1 MRILLLTSVGAAAVL
16 TMASAAA
23 AQTRSASSSPTA
35 ADGVPTVVVEGQG
48 QAPRNYRMGDAQ
60 DSGTST
66 FNRDSIEARAPGSGD
81 VNEILKALPTVQF
94 TSTQGRATRAELQDL
109 RPENISISG
118 GSVNENLFVLD
129 GVGVNSRLDVSGSN
143 FAAFDDVANGS
154 AQTVWMDASLIGE
167 VTVRDSNISAEYGQ
181 FTGGVVEI
189 ATRAPG
195 REYGGEAYYGLTST
209 EMASFRVSDRV
220 RDSLSVM
227 PTEPDY
233 DKRRYGVSVDLPVSE
248 RLRMLAAYNR
258 SESRVTNYPSTNYV
272 SLGNL
277 SQRSVSDNFLLKGE
291 YDLASDLLL
300 TGQINYSPYESEFHP
315 INSRDNLLESH
326 GGGLTAKLGLE
337 GRRGLAN
344 WTLDLTHAWSDND
357 RDGPAGTIQIPTSA
371 IGFGDCS
378 LGSSCVLGSVGPL
391 TQQQTD
397 TGLKGKWEQQLGV
410 GQLRAGFEYAHI
422 EGEKQRPETVYSY
435 LGGVASENTA
445 CAIDEG
451 LSCIPGV
458 YAAARRNGYA
468 AFDASASIDSV
479 GLWGEYNFDWSGFM
493 IRAGA
498 RYDYESFLGNHN
510 VAPRL
515 SVSRDLPWAGI
526 NMTVGANRYYGR
538 SFLGYALREG
548 AGVTRGYTRTPT
560 VGNGR
565 TLWSD
570 NWVLT
575 SHSDTARWSNIG
587 LDTPYSDEFMIAVNG
602 PVAWLGG
609 EYRIKGI
616 IRESRDQFASSVAET
631 SFYDTETGTTGR
643 RSTRTITNDG
653 ERSYEGLSL
662 EYVRDFGRNHTLSFS
677 TNLSHTDATNISY
690 FDLADETEFEG
701 AQVYYQGKVVP
712 KLEALA
718 DNQLEDYAN
727 PFIINADWA
736 ARWFD
741 GRLRTNVNARW
752 RDSFERVDDTG
763 VNITIDGVRYD
774 VFDKIAFDSSVDVNL
789 SATFELVKTIYGAA
803 SLDLR
808 VNNLFNT
815 VLDQGYTTSSQPY
828 QLGRNAWVSLK
839 YRY

>member
-1 MRILLLTSVGAAAVL
+1 MRMHLLTSVGVAAVL

-23 AQTRSASSSPTA
+23 AQTRPASSPPTA

-48 QAPRNYRMGDAQ
+48 QAARNYRMGDAQ

-118 GSVNENLFVLD
+118 GSIYENLFLLD

-209 EMASFRVSDRV
+209 EMTSFRVSDPV
-220 RDSLSVM
+220 RDSLSVL
-227 PTEPDY
+227 PAEPDY
-233 DKRRYGVSVDLPVSE
+233 DKRRYGVSVDLPLSE

-277 SQRSVSDNFLLKGE
+277 SQRSVSDNFLLKAE

-300 TGQINYSPYESEFHP
+300 TGQVNYSPYESEFHP

-397 TGLKGKWEQQLGV
+397 TGLKGKWEQQLGA
-410 GQLRAGFEYAHI
+410 GQLRVGFEYAHI
-422 EGEKQRPETVYSY
+422 EGEKKRPETVYSY
-435 LGGVASENTA
+435 LGGVASANTA

-479 GLWGEYNFDWSGFM
+479 SLWGEYNFDWSGFM

-526 NMTVGANRYYGR
+526 NLTVGANRYYGR

-548 AGVTRGYTRTPT
+548 AGVTRGYSRTST
-560 VGNGR
+560 VVNGR

-575 SHSDTARWSNIG
+575 SHTDTARWSNIG
-587 LDTPYSDEFMIAVNG
+587 LDTPYSDEFTVAVNG

-701 AQVYYQGKVVP
+701 ALVYYQGQVVP
-712 KLEALA
+712 KLQALA

-763 VNITIDGVRYD
+763 VNITVDGVRYD
-774 VFDKIAFDSSVDVNL
+774 VFDKVAFDSSVDVNF
-789 SATFELVKTIYGAA
+789 SATVELAKTRYGAA

>member
-1 MRILLLTSVGAAAVL
+1 MRILLLTSVGAVAVL
-16 TMASAAA
+16 TASGSVL
-23 AQTRSASSSPTA
+23 AQTAPSPSA
-35 ADGVPTVVVEGQG
+35 GEIPTVVIEGEGQ
-48 QAPRNYRMGDAQ
+48 AARNYRMGDAQ

-66 FNRDSIEARAPGSGD
+66 FKRDSVEARAPGSGD

-118 GSVNENLFVLD
+118 GSIYENLFVLD
-129 GVGVNSRLDVSGSN
+129 GVGVNSRLDVSGTN
-143 FAAFDDVANGS
+143 LAAFDDVGNGS

-167 VTVRDSNISAEYGQ
+167 VAVRDSNISAEYGQ
-181 FTGGVVEI
+181 FTGGVVQI
-189 ATRAPG
+189 ATRAPS
-195 REYGGEAYYGLTST
+195 RTYGGEVYYGQTST
-209 EMASFRVSDRV
+209 EMASFRVSDRA
-220 RDSLSVM
+220 RAALSVL
-227 PTEPDY
+227 PAKPDY
-233 DKRRYGVSVDLPVSE
+233 DKRRYGFSVDLPVSE

-258 SESRVTNYPSTNYV
+258 SEARVTNYPSTNYV
-272 SLGNL
+272 ALGNL

-300 TGQINYSPYESEFHP
+300 TGQVNYSPYESEFHP

-357 RDGPAGTIQIPTSA
+357 RDGPAGTIQIPTTA
-371 IGFGDCS
+371 TGFENCS
-378 LGSSCVLGSVGPL
+378 LGASCVLGSVGPL
-391 TQQQTD
+391 TQQQSD
-397 TGLKGKWEQQLGV
+397 TGLKGRWEQQWGT
-410 GQLRAGFEYAHI
+410 GQLRAGFDYAHI
-422 EGEKQRPETVYSY
+422 EGQKRRDETVYAY
-435 LGGVASENTA
+435 LGGVAGLNTA
-445 CAIDEG
+445 CAKDEG
-451 LSCIPGV
+451 MSCIPGV

-468 AFDASASIDSV
+468 AFDAKASIDNF
-479 GLWGEYNFDWSGFM
+479 GLWAEYNFDWAGFM
-493 IRAGA
+493 IRTGA

-510 VAPRL
+510 IAPRL

-526 NMTVGANRYYGR
+526 NLTVGANRYYGR

-548 AGVTRGYTRTPT
+548 AGVTRGYMRTPA
-560 VGNGR
+560 VVNGQR
-565 TLWSD
+565 VWSD
-570 NWVLT
+570 NWTLT
-575 SHSDTARWSNIG
+575 NHTDTSRWSNIG
-587 LDTPYSDEFMIAVNG
+587 LDTPYSDEFTIAVNG

-616 IRESRDQFASSVAET
+616 IRESRDQFASSAAET
-631 SFYDTETGTTGR
+631 SFYDTETGTTAR
-643 RSTRTITNDG
+643 RTTRTITNDG

-690 FDLADETEFEG
+690 FDMADETEFEG
-701 AQVYYQGKVVP
+701 ELVYYQGKVVP
-712 KLEALA
+712 KLQALA

-752 RDSFERVDDTG
+752 RDSFTRVADTL
-763 VNITIDGVRYD
+763 VNITVDGVRYD
-774 VFDKIAFDSSVDVNL
+774 VFDKVEFDSSVDVNL
-789 SATFELVKTIYGAA
+789 SATIDLVKTQYGSAL
-803 SLDLR
+803 LDLR

-815 VLDQGYTTSSQPY
+815 VLDQDYTSGSQPY
-828 QLGRNAWVSLK
+828 QLGRNVWLSLK

>member
-1 MRILLLTSVGAAAVL
+1 MRNVLLTSVGVAAVL
-16 TMASAAA
+16 TMAGSAV
-23 AQTRSASSSPTA
+23 AQTTPA
-35 ADGVPTVVVEGQG
+35 VPTVVVEDQG
-48 QAPRNYRMGDAQ
+48 RMAPTYRLGDAQ

-66 FNRDSIEARAPGSGD
+66 FTRDSVEARAPGSGD

-118 GSVNENLFVLD
+118 GSIYENLFVLD
-129 GVGVNSRLDVSGSN
+129 GVGVNSRLDASGDN
-143 FAAFDDVANGS
+143 PAAFDDVANAS
-154 AQTVWMDASLIGE
+154 AQTVWMDSSLIGE
-167 VTVRDSNISAEYGQ
+167 VTLRDSNISAEYGQ
-181 FTGGVVEI
+181 FIGGVVEI
-189 ATRAPG
+189 TTRAPG
-195 REYGGEAYYGLTST
+195 RVYGGEAYYGLTST
-209 EMASFRVSDRV
+209 DMASFRVSDRA
-220 RDSLSVM
+220 RDAMSVM
-227 PTEPDY
+227 PAKPDF
-233 DKRRYGVSVDLPVSE
+233 DKRRYGFSVDLPVSE

-258 SESRVTNYPSTNYV
+258 SESRVTNYPSANYLV
-272 SLGNL
+272 LGNL

-300 TGQINYSPYESEFHP
+300 TGQVNYSPYESEFHP
-315 INSRDNLLESH
+315 VNSRDNLLESH

-337 GRRGLAN
+337 GRRGTAN

-357 RDGPAGTIQIPTSA
+357 RDGPAGFYNIPRIAT
-371 IGFGDCS
+371 GFGDCTTATN
-378 LGSSCVLGSVGPL
+378 CVLGSVGPL

-397 TGLKGKWEQQLGV
+397 TGLKGRWEQPLGA

-422 EGEKQRPETVYSY
+422 EGEKGRPQTVYSY
-435 LGGVASENTA
+435 LGGVASTATA
-445 CAIDEG
+445 CAVDDG
-451 LSCIPGV
+451 MSCIPGV
-458 YAAARRNGYA
+458 YAATRRNGYA
-468 AFDASASIDSV
+468 AYDASASIDSV
-479 GLWGEYNFDWSGFM
+479 GVWAEYNFDWSGFM
-493 IRAGA
+493 IRAGG

-526 NMTVGANRYYGR
+526 NLTAGANRYYGR

-548 AGVTRGYTRTPT
+548 MGVTRGYSRTPT
-560 VGNGR
+560 VVNGQ

-575 SHSDTARWSNIG
+575 SHSDTSRWSNIG
-587 LDTPYSDEFMIAVNG
+587 LNTPYSDEFTVAVNG

-616 IRESRDQFASSVAET
+616 IRESRDQFSSSAAET
-631 SFYDTETGTTGR
+631 SFYDTETGTTSR
-643 RSTRTITNDG
+643 RTTRTITNDG

-662 EYVRDFGRNHTLSFS
+662 EYVRDFGRHHTLSFS

-690 FDLADETEFEG
+690 FDMADETEFEG
-701 AQVYYQGKVVP
+701 EDVYYQGKVVP
-712 KLEALA
+712 KLQALA

-727 PFIINADWA
+727 PFIVNADWS

-752 RDSFERVDDTG
+752 RDSFSRVADTL
-763 VNITIDGVRYD
+763 VNITVDGVRYD
-774 VFDKIAFDSSVDVNL
+774 VFDRVEFGSSVDVNL
-789 SATFELVKTIYGAA
+789 SATVDLVKMRYGAA
-803 SLDLR
+803 LLDVR
-808 VNNLFNT
+808 VDNLFNS
-815 VLDQGYTTSSQPY
+815 VLDQDYSSGSQPY
-828 QLGRNAWVSLK
+828 QLGRNLWLSLK

>member
-1 MRILLLTSVGAAAVL
+1 MRTLLLTSVGAFAVL
-16 TMASAAA
+16 AAGGPATAQTPSSPAAA
-23 AQTRSASSSPTA
+23 EI
-35 ADGVPTVVVEGQG
+35 PTVVIEGQG
-48 QAPRNYRMGDAQ
+48 QTARSYRMGDAQ

-66 FNRDSIEARAPGSGD
+66 FKRDSVEARTPGSGD

-109 RPENISISG
+109 RPENLSISG
-118 GSVNENLFVLD
+118 GSIYENLFVLD
-129 GVGVNSRLDVSGSN
+129 GVGVNSRMDVSGTN
-143 FAAFDDVANGS
+143 PAAFDDVGNGS

-167 VTVRDSNISAEYGQ
+167 VILRDSNISAEYGQ
-181 FTGGVVEI
+181 FTGGVVQI

-195 REYGGEAYYGLTST
+195 RVYGGEAYYGLTSSDMT
-209 EMASFRVSDRV
+209 SFRVSDRA
-220 RDSLSVM
+220 RDALTVM
-227 PTEPDY
+227 PTRPDY
-233 DKRRYGVSVDLPVSE
+233 DKRRYGFSVDLPVSE

-258 SESRVTNYPSTNYV
+258 SEARVTNYPSSNYV

-300 TGQINYSPYESEFHP
+300 TGQVNYSPYESEYHP
-315 INSRDNLLESH
+315 PASRDNLLESH
-326 GGGLTAKLGLE
+326 GGGLTAKLGLV

-357 RDGPAGTIQIPTSA
+357 RDGPAGIYNVPRTA
-371 IGFGDCS
+371 AGFSDCS
-378 LGSSCVLGSVGPL
+378 TAANCVMGSVGPL

-397 TGLKGKWEQQLGV
+397 TGLKGRWEQPLGA

-422 EGEKQRPETVYSY
+422 EGEKSRPQTVYSY
-435 LGGVASENTA
+435 LGGLVGGATA

-468 AFDASASIDSV
+468 AYDASASIDSL
-479 GLWGEYNFDWSGFM
+479 GLWAEYNFDWAGFM
-493 IRAGA
+493 IRAGG
-498 RYDYESFLGNHN
+498 RYDHESFLGNHDI
-510 VAPRL
+510 APRL

-526 NMTVGANRYYGR
+526 NLTLGGNRYYGR

-548 AGVTRGYTRTPT
+548 MGVTRGYTRTPT
-560 VGNGR
+560 VVNGR
-565 TLWSD
+565 TVWSD

-575 SHSDTARWSNIG
+575 SHSDTSRWSNMG
-587 LDTPYSDEFMIAVNG
+587 LDTPYSDEFTIALNG
-602 PVAWLGG
+602 PVAWIGG

-616 IRESRDQFASSVAET
+616 LRESRDQFASSAAET
-631 SFYDTETGTTGR
+631 SFYDTETGTTAR
-643 RSTRTITNDG
+643 RTTRTITNDG

-690 FDLADETEFEG
+690 FDMADETEFEG
-701 AQVYYQGKVVP
+701 ELVYYQGQVVP
-712 KLEALA
+712 KLQALA
-718 DNQLEDYAN
+718 GNQLEDYAN
-727 PFIINADWA
+727 PLIINADWG

-741 GRLRTNVNARW
+741 GRLRTNLNARW
-752 RDSFERVDDTG
+752 RDRFTRVADTL
-763 VNITIDGVRYD
+763 VNITVDGVRYD
-774 VFDKIAFDSSVDVNL
+774 VFDKVAFGSSVDVNL
-789 SATFELVKTIYGAA
+789 SATVDLVKTQSGAA
-803 SLDLR
+803 LLDVR

-815 VLDQGYTTSSQPY
+815 VLDEDYSGGSQPY
-828 QLGRNAWVSLK
+828 QLGRNLWLSLK

>member
-1 MRILLLTSVGAAAVL
+1 MRILLLTTVGVAAVL
-16 TMASAAA
+16 TTVSPAI
-23 AQTRSASSSPTA
+23 AQTTASTLA
-35 ADGVPTVVVEGQG
+35 GEAPTVVVEGQG
-48 QAPRNYRMGDAQ
+48 PAPRGYRMGEAQ
-60 DSGTST
+60 DSGVST
-66 FNRDSIEARAPGSGD
+66 FKRDSVEARAPGSGD

-118 GSVNENLFVLD
+118 GSTNENLFLLD
-129 GVGVNSRLDVSGSN
+129 GVGVNSRLDVSNNNS
-143 FAAFDDVANGS
+143 AAFDDVANGS
-154 AQTVWMDASLIGE
+154 AQTVWMDSSLIGE
-167 VTVRDSNISAEYGQ
+167 VILRDSNISAEYGQ

-195 REYGGEAYYGLTST
+195 RVYGGDAYYGRTST
-209 EMASFRVSDRV
+209 GMASFRVSDRA
-220 RDSLSVM
+220 RDALSVM
-227 PTEPDY
+227 PIKPDY
-233 DKRRYGVSVDLPVSE
+233 DKRRYGFSVDLPVSE

-258 SESRVTNYPSTNYV
+258 SESRVTNFPSTNYV
-272 SLGNL
+272 TLGNL

-300 TGQINYSPYESEFHP
+300 TGQVNYSPYESEYHP
-315 INSRDNLLESH
+315 PASRDNLLESH

-337 GRRGLAN
+337 GRRGMAN
-344 WTLDLTHAWSDND
+344 WALDLTHAWSDND
-357 RDGPAGTIQIPTSA
+357 REGPAGTIQIPTSA
-371 IGFGDCS
+371 IGFADCS
-378 LGSSCVLGSVGPL
+378 LSASCVLGSVGPL
-391 TQQQTD
+391 TQQQSD
-397 TGLKGKWEQQLGV
+397 TGLKGRWEQQLGQ

-422 EGEKQRPETVYSY
+422 EGQKRRTETVYSY
-435 LGGVASENTA
+435 LGGVAGPTTA

-451 LSCIPGV
+451 MSCIPGV

-468 AFDASASIDSV
+468 AFDAKASTDSL
-479 GLWGEYNFDWSGFM
+479 GLWAEYNFDWAGFM
-493 IRAGA
+493 VRAGG

-510 VAPRL
+510 IAPRL

-526 NMTVGANRYYGR
+526 NLTVGANRYYGR

-548 AGVTRGYTRTPT
+548 MGVTRGYTRTPT
-560 VGNGR
+560 LVNGQR
-565 TLWSD
+565 LWSD

-575 SHSDTARWSNIG
+575 SHSDTSRWSNLG
-587 LDTPYSDEFMIAVNG
+587 LDTPYSDEFTIALNG
-602 PVAWLGG
+602 PVAWIGG

-631 SFYDTETGTTGR
+631 SFYDTETGTTAR
-643 RSTRTITNDG
+643 RTTRTITNDG
-653 ERSYEGLSL
+653 ERSYKGLSL

-701 AQVYYQGKVVP
+701 ELVYYQGAVVP
-712 KLEALA
+712 KLQALA

-752 RDSFERVDDTG
+752 RDSFERVADTL

-774 VFDKIAFDSSVDVNL
+774 VFDKVEFDSSVDVNL
-789 SATFELVKTIYGAA
+789 SATVDLVKTQYGSAL
-803 SLDLR
+803 LDVR

-815 VLDQGYTTSSQPY
+815 VLDQDYSSGSQPY
-828 QLGRNAWVSLK
+828 QLGRNVWLSLK

>member
-1 MRILLLTSVGAAAVL
+1 MRILLLTSVGVAAVL
-16 TMASAAA
+16 TTVSPAI
-23 AQTRSASSSPTA
+23 AQTVSSAPAGET
-35 ADGVPTVVVEGQG
+35 PTVVVEGEG
-48 QAPRNYRMGDAQ
+48 AAPRGYRMGEAQ

-66 FNRDSIEARAPGSGD
+66 FRRDSVEARAPGSGD

-118 GSVNENLFVLD
+118 GATNENLFVLD
-129 GVGVNSRLDVSGSN
+129 GVGVNSRLDVSATN
-143 FAAFDDVANGS
+143 FADFDNVANGS
-154 AQTVWMDASLIGE
+154 AQTVWMDSSLIGE
-167 VTVRDSNISAEYGQ
+167 VIVRDSNISAEYGQ

-195 REYGGEAYYGLTST
+195 RVYGGEAYYGMTST
-209 EMASFRVSDRV
+209 DMTSFRVSDRA
-220 RDSLSVM
+220 RDALSVM
-227 PTEPDY
+227 PVKPDY
-233 DKRRYGVSVDLPVSE
+233 DKRRYGFSVDLPVSE

-258 SESRVTNYPSTNYV
+258 SEARVTNYPSTNYV

-300 TGQINYSPYESEFHP
+300 TGQVNYSPYESEFHP

-337 GRRGLAN
+337 GRRGMAN
-344 WTLDLTHAWSDND
+344 WALDLTHAWSDND
-357 RDGPAGTIQIPTSA
+357 RDGPAGTIMIPTSA

-378 LGSSCVLGSVGPL
+378 LGSSCVMGSVGPL
-391 TQQQTD
+391 TQQQSD
-397 TGLKGKWEQQLGV
+397 TGLKGRWEQQLGA

-422 EGEKQRPETVYSY
+422 EGEKARSQTVYSY
-435 LGGVASENTA
+435 LGGVASPTTA

-451 LSCIPGV
+451 MSCIPGV

-468 AFDASASIDSV
+468 AFDASASLDSL
-479 GLWGEYNFDWSGFM
+479 GLWAEYNFDWAGFM

-498 RYDYESFLGNHN
+498 RYDYETFLENHN

-526 NMTVGANRYYGR
+526 NLTVGANRYYGR

-548 AGVTRGYTRTPT
+548 MGVTRGYTRTPT
-560 VGNGR
+560 LVNGQ
-565 TLWSD
+565 TVWSD

-575 SHSDTARWSNIG
+575 SHSDTSRWSNIG
-587 LDTPYSDEFMIAVNG
+587 LDTPYSDEFSIALNG
-602 PVAWLGG
+602 PVGWIGG

-631 SFYDTETGTTGR
+631 SFYDTETGTTAR

-662 EYVRDFGRNHTLSFS
+662 EYVRDFGRNHTVSVS

-690 FDLADETEFEG
+690 FDVADETEFEG
-701 AQVYYQGKVVP
+701 QLVYYQGAVVP
-712 KLEALA
+712 KLQALA

-763 VNITIDGVRYD
+763 VNITVDGVRYD
-774 VFDKIAFDSSVDVNL
+774 VFDKIQFDSSVDVNL
-789 SATFELVKTIYGAA
+789 SATVALAKTRYGAA
-803 SLDLR
+803 SLDVR

-815 VLDQGYTTSSQPY
+815 VPDQDYTTSSQPY

>member
-1 MRILLLTSVGAAAVL
+1 M
-16 TMASAAA
+16 
-23 AQTRSASSSPTA
+23 
-35 ADGVPTVVVEGQG
+35 
-48 QAPRNYRMGDAQ
+48 
-60 DSGTST
+60 DS
-66 FNRDSIEARAPGSGD
+66 
-81 VNEILKALPTVQF
+81 
-94 TSTQGRATRAELQDL
+94 
-109 RPENISISG
+109 
-118 GSVNENLFVLD
+118 
-129 GVGVNSRLDVSGSN
+129 
-143 FAAFDDVANGS
+143 
-154 AQTVWMDASLIGE
+154 SLIGE
-167 VTVRDSNISAEYGQ
+167 VTLRDSNISAEYGQ

-195 REYGGEAYYGLTST
+195 RVYGGEAYYGLTST
-209 EMASFRVSDRV
+209 DMTSFRVSDRV
-220 RDSLSVM
+220 RDALSVM
-227 PTEPDY
+227 PVKPDY
-233 DKRRYGVSVDLPVSE
+233 DKRRYGFSVDLPMSE

-258 SESRVTNYPSTNYV
+258 SEARVTNYPSTNYV
-272 SLGNL
+272 ALGNL

-300 TGQINYSPYESEFHP
+300 TGQVNYSPYESEFHP

-337 GRRGLAN
+337 GRRGMAN
-344 WTLDLTHAWSDND
+344 WTLDLTYAWSDND
-357 RDGPAGTIQIPTSA
+357 RDGPAGTIMIPTSA
-371 IGFGDCS
+371 IGFEECS
-378 LGSSCVLGSVGPL
+378 LGSSCVMGSVGPL
-391 TQQQTD
+391 TQQQSD
-397 TGLKGKWEQQLGV
+397 TGLKGRWEQQLGA

-422 EGEKQRPETVYSY
+422 EGEKARSQTVYSY
-435 LGGVASENTA
+435 LGGVSSSTTA

-451 LSCIPGV
+451 MSCIPGV

-468 AFDASASIDSV
+468 AFDASASIDSL
-479 GLWGEYNFDWSGFM
+479 GLWAEYNFDWAGFM
-493 IRAGA
+493 IRAGG
-498 RYDYESFLGNHN
+498 RYDYETFLENHN

-515 SVSRDLPWAGI
+515 SVSRDLPWAGV
-526 NMTVGANRYYGR
+526 NVTVGANRYYGR

-560 VGNGR
+560 VVNGQ
-565 TLWSD
+565 TVWSD
-570 NWVLT
+570 DWVLT
-575 SHSDTARWSNIG
+575 SHSDTSRWSNIG
-587 LDTPYSDEFMIAVNG
+587 LDTPYSDEFSIALNG
-602 PVAWLGG
+602 PVGWIGG

-631 SFYDTETGTTGR
+631 SFYDTETGTTAR
-643 RSTRTITNDG
+643 RTTRTITNDG

-662 EYVRDFGRNHTLSFS
+662 EYVRDFGRNHTVSFS

-701 AQVYYQGKVVP
+701 QLVYYQGAVVP
-712 KLEALA
+712 KLKALA

-763 VNITIDGVRYD
+763 VNITLDGVRYD
-774 VFDKIAFDSSVDVNL
+774 VFDKVQFESSVDVNL
-789 SATFELVKTIYGAA
+789 SATVELARTRYGAA
-803 SLDLR
+803 SLDVR

>member
-1 MRILLLTSVGAAAVL
+1 MRILLLTSVGVAAVL
-16 TMASAAA
+16 TTVSPAI
-23 AQTRSASSSPTA
+23 AQTVSSAPA
-35 ADGVPTVVVEGQG
+35 GEAPTVVVEGEG
-48 QAPRNYRMGDAQ
+48 SAPRGYRMGEAQ
-60 DSGTST
+60 DSGAST
-66 FNRDSIEARAPGSGD
+66 FRRDSVEARAPGSGD

-118 GSVNENLFVLD
+118 GATNENLFVLD
-129 GVGVNSRLDVSGSN
+129 GVGVNSRLDVSATN
-143 FAAFDDVANGS
+143 FADFDNVANGS
-154 AQTVWMDASLIGE
+154 AQTVWMDSSLIGE
-167 VTVRDSNISAEYGQ
+167 VIVRDSNISAEYGQ

-195 REYGGEAYYGLTST
+195 RVYGGEAYYGMTST
-209 EMASFRVSDRV
+209 DMTSFRVSDRA
-220 RDSLSVM
+220 RDALSVM
-227 PTEPDY
+227 PVKPDY
-233 DKRRYGVSVDLPVSE
+233 DKRRYGFSVDLPVSE

-258 SESRVTNYPSTNYV
+258 SEARVTNYPSTNYV

-300 TGQINYSPYESEFHP
+300 TGQVNYSPYESEFHP

-337 GRRGLAN
+337 GRRGMAN
-344 WTLDLTHAWSDND
+344 WALDLTHAWSDND
-357 RDGPAGTIQIPTSA
+357 RDGPAGTIMIPTSA

-378 LGSSCVLGSVGPL
+378 LGSSCVMGSVGPL
-391 TQQQTD
+391 TQQQSD
-397 TGLKGKWEQQLGV
+397 TGLKGRWEQQLGA

-422 EGEKQRPETVYSY
+422 EGEKARSQTVYSY
-435 LGGVASENTA
+435 LGGVASPTTA
-445 CAIDEG
+445 CAIEEG
-451 LSCIPGV
+451 MSCIPGV

-468 AFDASASIDSV
+468 AFDASASLDSL
-479 GLWGEYNFDWSGFM
+479 GLWAEYNFDWAGFM

-498 RYDYESFLGNHN
+498 RYDYETFLENHN

-526 NMTVGANRYYGR
+526 NLTVGANRYYGR

-548 AGVTRGYTRTPT
+548 MGVTRGYTRTPT
-560 VGNGR
+560 LVNGQ
-565 TLWSD
+565 TVWSD

-575 SHSDTARWSNIG
+575 SHSDTSRWSNIG
-587 LDTPYSDEFMIAVNG
+587 LDTPYSDEFSIALNG
-602 PVAWLGG
+602 PVGWIGG

-631 SFYDTETGTTGR
+631 SFYDTETGTTAR

-662 EYVRDFGRNHTLSFS
+662 EYVRDFGRNHTVSVS

-690 FDLADETEFEG
+690 FDVADETEFEG
-701 AQVYYQGKVVP
+701 QLVYYQGAVVP
-712 KLEALA
+712 KLQALA

-763 VNITIDGVRYD
+763 VNITVDGVRYD
-774 VFDKIAFDSSVDVNL
+774 VFDKIQFDSSVDVNL
-789 SATFELVKTIYGAA
+789 SATVELARTRYGAA
-803 SLDLR
+803 SLDVR

-815 VLDQGYTTSSQPY
+815 VPDQDYTTSSQPY

>member
-1 MRILLLTSVGAAAVL
+1 MRILLLTSVGVAAVL
-16 TMASAAA
+16 TTVSPAI
-23 AQTRSASSSPTA
+23 AQTVSSAPA
-35 ADGVPTVVVEGQG
+35 GEAPTVVVEGEG
-48 QAPRNYRMGDAQ
+48 SAPRGYRMGEAQ

-66 FNRDSIEARAPGSGD
+66 FRRDSVEARAPGSGD

-118 GSVNENLFVLD
+118 GATNENLFVLD
-129 GVGVNSRLDVSGSN
+129 GVGVNSRLDVSATN
-143 FAAFDDVANGS
+143 FADFDDVANGS
-154 AQTVWMDASLIGE
+154 AQTVWMDSSLIGE
-167 VTVRDSNISAEYGQ
+167 VIVRESNISAEYGQ

-195 REYGGEAYYGLTST
+195 RVYGGEAYYGMTST
-209 EMASFRVSDRV
+209 DMTSFRVSDRA
-220 RDSLSVM
+220 RDALSVM
-227 PTEPDY
+227 PVKPDY
-233 DKRRYGVSVDLPVSE
+233 DKRRYGFSVDLPVSE

-258 SESRVTNYPSTNYV
+258 SEARVTNYPSTNYV

-300 TGQINYSPYESEFHP
+300 TGQVNYSPYESEFHP

-337 GRRGLAN
+337 GRRGMAN
-344 WTLDLTHAWSDND
+344 WALDLTHAWSDND
-357 RDGPAGTIQIPTSA
+357 RDGPAGTIMIPTSA

-378 LGSSCVLGSVGPL
+378 LGSSCVMGSVGPL
-391 TQQQTD
+391 TQQQSD
-397 TGLKGKWEQQLGV
+397 TGLKGRWEQQLGA

-422 EGEKQRPETVYSY
+422 EGEKARSQTVYSY
-435 LGGVASENTA
+435 LGGVASPTTA

-451 LSCIPGV
+451 MSCIPGV

-468 AFDASASIDSV
+468 AFDASASLDSL
-479 GLWGEYNFDWSGFM
+479 GLWAEYNFDWAGFM

-498 RYDYESFLGNHN
+498 RYDYETFLENHN

-526 NMTVGANRYYGR
+526 NLTVGANRYYGR

-548 AGVTRGYTRTPT
+548 MGVTRGYTRTPT
-560 VGNGR
+560 LVNGQ
-565 TLWSD
+565 TVWSD

-575 SHSDTARWSNIG
+575 SHSDTSRWSNIG
-587 LDTPYSDEFMIAVNG
+587 LDTPYSDEFSIALNG
-602 PVAWLGG
+602 PVGWIGG

-631 SFYDTETGTTGR
+631 SFYDTETGTTAR

-662 EYVRDFGRNHTLSFS
+662 EYVRDFGRNHTVSVS

-690 FDLADETEFEG
+690 FDVADETEFEG
-701 AQVYYQGKVVP
+701 QLVYYQGAVVP
-712 KLEALA
+712 KLQALA

-763 VNITIDGVRYD
+763 VNITVDGVRYD
-774 VFDKIAFDSSVDVNL
+774 VFDKIQFDSSVDVNL
-789 SATFELVKTIYGAA
+789 SATVELARTRYGAA
-803 SLDLR
+803 SLDVR

-815 VLDQGYTTSSQPY
+815 VPDQDYTTSSQPY

>member
-1 MRILLLTSVGAAAVL
+1 MRILLLTSVGVAAVL
-16 TMASAAA
+16 TTVSPAI
-23 AQTRSASSSPTA
+23 AQTVSSAPA
-35 ADGVPTVVVEGQG
+35 GEAPTVVVEGEG
-48 QAPRNYRMGDAQ
+48 SAPRGYRMGEAQ
-60 DSGTST
+60 DSGAST
-66 FNRDSIEARAPGSGD
+66 FRRDSVEARAPGSGD

-118 GSVNENLFVLD
+118 GATNENLFVLD
-129 GVGVNSRLDVSGSN
+129 GVGVNSRLDVSATN
-143 FAAFDDVANGS
+143 FADFDDVANGS
-154 AQTVWMDASLIGE
+154 AQTVWMDSSLIGE
-167 VTVRDSNISAEYGQ
+167 VIVRDSNISAEYGQ

-195 REYGGEAYYGLTST
+195 RVYGGEAYYGMTST
-209 EMASFRVSDRV
+209 DMTSFRVSDRA
-220 RDSLSVM
+220 RDALSVM
-227 PTEPDY
+227 PVKPDY
-233 DKRRYGVSVDLPVSE
+233 DKRRYGFSVDLPVSE

-258 SESRVTNYPSTNYV
+258 SEARVTNYPSTNYV

-300 TGQINYSPYESEFHP
+300 TGQVNYSPYESEFHP

-337 GRRGLAN
+337 GRRGMAN
-344 WTLDLTHAWSDND
+344 WALDLTHAWSDND
-357 RDGPAGTIQIPTSA
+357 RDGPAGTIMIPTSA

-378 LGSSCVLGSVGPL
+378 LGSSCVMGSVGPL
-391 TQQQTD
+391 TQQQSD
-397 TGLKGKWEQQLGV
+397 TGLKGRWEQQLGA

-422 EGEKQRPETVYSY
+422 EGEKARSQTVYSY
-435 LGGVASENTA
+435 LGGVASPTTA

-451 LSCIPGV
+451 MSCIPGV

-468 AFDASASIDSV
+468 AFDASASLDSL
-479 GLWGEYNFDWSGFM
+479 GLWAEYNFDWAGFM

-498 RYDYESFLGNHN
+498 RYDYETFLENHN

-526 NMTVGANRYYGR
+526 NLTVGANRYYGR

-548 AGVTRGYTRTPT
+548 MGVTRGYTRTPT
-560 VGNGR
+560 LVNGQ
-565 TLWSD
+565 TVWSD

-575 SHSDTARWSNIG
+575 SHSDTSRWSNIG
-587 LDTPYSDEFMIAVNG
+587 LDTPYSDEFSIALNG
-602 PVAWLGG
+602 PVGWIGG

-631 SFYDTETGTTGR
+631 SFYDTETGTTAR

-662 EYVRDFGRNHTLSFS
+662 EYVRDFGRNHTVSVS

-690 FDLADETEFEG
+690 FDVADETEFEG
-701 AQVYYQGKVVP
+701 QLVYYQGAVVP
-712 KLEALA
+712 KLQALA

-763 VNITIDGVRYD
+763 VNITVDGVRYD
-774 VFDKIAFDSSVDVNL
+774 VFDKIQFDSSVDVNL
-789 SATFELVKTIYGAA
+789 SATVELARTRYGAA
-803 SLDLR
+803 SLDVR

-815 VLDQGYTTSSQPY
+815 VPDQDYTTSSQPY